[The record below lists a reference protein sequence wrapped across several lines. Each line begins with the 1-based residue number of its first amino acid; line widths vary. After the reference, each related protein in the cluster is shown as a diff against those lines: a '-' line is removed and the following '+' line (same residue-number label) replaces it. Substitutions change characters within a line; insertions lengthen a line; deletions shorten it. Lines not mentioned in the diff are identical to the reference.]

1 MMQMDIMERMDIMD
15 NVAGGVIKRRQGAAF
30 QVLTARKLALPHS
43 KNCGCH
49 VFCGF
54 CESRVACRSR
64 AKNAPA
70 AFDNLPAYSRLRSPR
85 AFANAS
91 RCGAAALLLG
101 LFFLQPL
108 RGIQRFHDLRGSW
121 LPLCF

>member
-70 AFDNLPAYSRLRSPR
+70 AFERLG
-85 AFANAS
+85 AFPK
-91 RCGAAALLLG
+91 AALPPV
-101 LFFLQPL
+101 FA
-108 RGIQRFHDLRGSW
+108 R
-121 LPLCF
+121 PLCLIIRRLSRGALRLGCALALGSVSSPLQGG